1 MLTVAI
7 QAGGQSH
14 RMGSDK
20 GLLLLAGRPLI
31 EHMLIRVKGLGDE
44 ILITTN
50 QPQNYSF
57 LGVRIVSDTVPG
69 AGVLIGLHTALSA
82 AQGEYVLALACDMPF
97 VSRPLLEYMINM
109 MPRADVVIPHHSGNY
124 EPLHA
129 VYNKHNCLPA
139 VEAALEAGKNRVIS
153 FFPSVQVTIV
163 GATDLIR
170 LDPQG
175 LSFFNINT
183 PEELDQA
190 TRILAEGKGAI

>member
-1 MLTVAI
+1 MTVAI

-14 RMGSDK
+14 RMGIDK
-20 GLLLLAGRPLI
+20 GLLPLADRPLI
-31 EHMLIRVKGLGDE
+31 EHILIRVKDLGDE

-50 QPQNYSF
+50 QPQDYSF
-57 LGVRIVSDTVPG
+57 LGVRIVSDPVPG
-69 AGVLIGLHTALSA
+69 AGILTGLHTALSA
-82 AQGEYVLALACDMPF
+82 AQGEYVLVLACDMPF
-97 VSRPLLEYMINM
+97 VNRPLLEYMINLT
-109 MPRADVVIPHHSGNY
+109 PRTDVIVPHHSGNY

-129 VYNKHNCLPA
+129 VYNKRNCLPA

-163 GATDLIR
+163 DETDLSR

-183 PEELDQA
+183 PEDLNHA
-190 TRILAEGKGAI
+190 MRILAEGRGEI